1 VILSPSAYKYREAE
15 KKQGGE
21 KEGDNLERRK
31 QSTIKNTEGMNK
43 KKQKELGNCLWET
56 GRNKV
61 EFFREKKIKENKNK
75 QRGDEG
81 EIVVETR

>member
-1 VILSPSAYKYREAE
+1 
-15 KKQGGE
+15 
-21 KEGDNLERRK
+21 
-31 QSTIKNTEGMNK
+31 
-43 KKQKELGNCLWET
+43 LWET

-75 QRGDEG
+75 QRGDKG

>member
-1 VILSPSAYKYREAE
+1 
-15 KKQGGE
+15 
-21 KEGDNLERRK
+21 
-31 QSTIKNTEGMNK
+31 MNK
-43 KKQKELGNCLWET
+43 KKQRELGNCLWET